1 MGVDEKSIRRKSNVN
16 GNGDDEDWLHQDLA
30 DDAIWKRIQQNTF
43 TRWANEHLKT
53 VNKYI
58 ACLESD
64 LTDGIRLLALVEVLS
79 GKKLPRYNARPTMKA
94 QKLNNVDT
102 ALRFLTDEEKVKL
115 VNISSSDIVDGNLKL
130 IMGLMWTLILHYSI
144 SMPVWEGEDDF
155 DPSLT
160 PKQRLLKWIQNKIPD
175 VPVNNFTT
183 DWNDGK
189 AIGALVDS
197 VAPGLCPDWKT
208 WKPEDN
214 VKNVGEALQL
224 AEDWLDVPQLIKPK
238 EMANRKVDELS
249 MMTYLSQFPS
259 AKLKQDAPLRSTAGN
274 PARVRCYGPGLQ
286 PQGVCVD
293 AETHFTV
300 ETFSA
305 GKGKVEV
312 VIENPNSA
320 QVPVEIKYNDDKNM
334 TYTCTYTATMEGDH
348 KITVKFDQTEVPK
361 SPFNVT
367 VKGAPLGDGYK
378 KCFAKGPGIEP
389 KGKVRVGQQT
399 HIDIVTNGAGAG
411 QVEVIILDP
420 EGKPNTCP
428 CRLRKMSD
436 QKYKC
441 EYVAESPGLHSIS
454 ILFAGKQ
461 IQKSP
466 FGVNVEPF
474 KDPRKVKVTGRGLQS
489 TGLRVGDLAN
499 FQVSLDGAG
508 DGDLDVKMIGPDGKE
523 EKVNVRRSADNPLKF
538 ECDYTPTKEGDHR
551 LSISFGG
558 QEIRQFEINVA
569 PPSNSKVVAYGPG
582 LYGGSV
588 GTPNKFR
595 VDTKGERGTLGF
607 TIDGPGEAKIECKD
621 NGDGTADV
629 EWTVPAPGE
638 YALHIMSN
646 GEDIPNSPYC
656 AQIKK
661 RNSFDSEKFDE
672 WYKTQHSSE
681 FAEWIKEKTTKSSTS
696 RTTTTTTQTTS
707 TTSTTTSE
715 EQHQQRTTKKMVAGL
730 PSTMTIKM
738 ADPTGLQAYILA
750 PSGARTECDLK
761 PHEDGSGR
769 LSVNFTATEP
779 GEHFVHLVKNEKP
792 VGGSPFKIQVS
803 AKTSGD
809 PSKVT
814 VDPESLKKCSVNAT
828 NEFYIDCRAA
838 GVGKIGVAMHGPCKP
853 EVDCTSSGEPG
864 LFKVTWS
871 VTEGGTYHLELRY
884 DGVEIAGSPF
894 TIKVPKLKKDG
905 EMKKTDA

>member
-1 MGVDEKSIRRKSNVN
+1 MVVNEKSIRRKSNVK
-16 GNGDDEDWLHQDLA
+16 GEGEEDDWLQDLA

-58 ACLESD
+58 ACLEAD
-64 LTDGIRLLALVEVLS
+64 LSDGIRLLALVEVLS

-94 QKLNNVDT
+94 QKLNNVDI
-102 ALRFLTDEEKVKL
+102 ALRFLNDEEKVKL

-130 IMGLMWTLILHYSI
+130 ILGLMWTLILHYSI

-183 DWNDGK
+183 DWNDGR

-208 WKPEDN
+208 WKPEDS
-214 VKNVGEALQL
+214 VKNVGAALQL

-238 EMANRKVDELS
+238 EMTNRKVDELS

-259 AKLKQDAPLRSTAGN
+259 AKLKQNAPLRSTAGN

-286 PQGVCVD
+286 ATGVCVG

-305 GKGKVEV
+305 GKGDVEV
-312 VIENPNSA
+312 IIENPNNA

-348 KITVKFDQTEVPK
+348 KITVNFNKSEVPK

-378 KCFAKGPGIEP
+378 KCSAKGPGIEP

-399 HIDIVTNGAGAG
+399 HIDIVTQGAGAG

-428 CRLRKMSD
+428 CRLRKLSD
-436 QKYKC
+436 EKYKC

-461 IQKSP
+461 IPRSP
-466 FGVNVEPF
+466 FGVNVDPF
-474 KDPRKVKVTGRGLQS
+474 KDPRKVKATGRGLQS
-489 TGLRVGDLAN
+489 SGLRVGDPAK
-499 FQVSLDGAG
+499 FQVSIDGAG
-508 DGDLDVKMIGPDGKE
+508 EGDLDVKLTGPDGKE
-523 EKVNVRRSADNPLKF
+523 EKVNVKRSPDNKLVF
-538 ECDYTPTKEGDHR
+538 DCEYTPTKEGDHR

-569 PPSNSKVVAYGPG
+569 QPSTSKVVAFGPG
-582 LYGGSV
+582 LYGGTL

-638 YALHIMSN
+638 YALHILSN

-656 AQIKK
+656 AQIKP
-661 RNSFDSEKFDE
+661 RNDFDE
-672 WYKTQHSSE
+672 AKFEEWYRTNHS
-681 FAEWIKEKTTKSSTS
+681 ADYDEWKKERKSSTS
-696 RTTTTTTQTTS
+696 SSTSSKTTTKTQQTTTTTT
-707 TTSTTTSE
+707 SE
-715 EQHQQRTTKKMVAGL
+715 DKAQRQIKIGL
-730 PSTMTIKM
+730 PSTLTIKM
-738 ADPTGLQAYILA
+738 ADPSGVHAYILS
-750 PSGARTECDLK
+750 PSGAKTDCELK
-761 PHEDGSGR
+761 HDEESGK
-769 LSVNFTATEP
+769 LTVAFTASEP
-779 GEHFVHLVKNEKP
+779 GDHFVHLIKNEKE
-792 VGGSPFKIQVS
+792 VGGSPFKISVLDKVTADPNKVKVDGKS
-803 AKTSGD
+803 LTSGGQ
-809 PSKVT
+809 
-814 VDPESLKKCSVNAT
+814 VDVDNC
-828 NEFYIDCRAA
+828 FYINTSDA
-838 GVGKIGVAMHGPCKP
+838 GKGKLGVTMVGPCKP
-853 EVDCTSSGEPG
+853 ELVCEPSKDSGMFMVSWRVTEPG
-864 LFKVTWS
+864 NYNLDV
-871 VTEGGTYHLELRY
+871 RY
-884 DGVEIAGSPF
+884 DGVAVPGSPF
-894 TIKVPKLKKDG
+894 TVNVPKKKDKD
-905 EMKKTDA
+905 KKAE

>member
-1 MGVDEKSIRRKSNVN
+1 MVVEEKSIRRKSNVN
-16 GNGDDEDWLHQDLA
+16 GDDDDWLHEGLA

-64 LTDGIRLLALVEVLS
+64 LSDGIRLLALVEVLS

-102 ALRFLTDEEKVKL
+102 ALQFLTNEEKVKL
-115 VNISSSDIVDGNLKL
+115 VNISSSDIVEGNLKL

-197 VAPGLCPDWKT
+197 IAPGLCPDWKN
-208 WKPEDN
+208 WKPEEN

-259 AKLKQDAPLRSTAGN
+259 AKLKPDAPLRSTAGN

-286 PQGVCVD
+286 ATGVCVG

-305 GKGKVEV
+305 GKGDVEV
-312 VIENPNSA
+312 VIENPNNA

-348 KITVKFDQTEVPK
+348 KITVKFNKAEVPK
-361 SPFNVT
+361 SPFNVS

-378 KCFAKGPGIEP
+378 KCTAKGPGIEP

-399 HIDIVTNGAGAG
+399 HIDIITKGAGAG

-428 CRLRKMSD
+428 CRLRKMND
-436 QKYKC
+436 EKYKC

-461 IQKSP
+461 IPKSP
-466 FGVNVEPF
+466 FGVNVNPF
-474 KDPRKVKVTGRGLQS
+474 KDPRKVKITGRGLQS
-489 TGLRVGDLAN
+489 TGLRVGDLAQ
-499 FQVSLDGAG
+499 FQVSIDGAG
-508 DGDLDVKMIGPDGKE
+508 EGELVAKMTDPDGKE
-523 EKVNVRRSADNPLKF
+523 SLVNVKRSPDNKLLF
-538 ECDYTPTKEGDHR
+538 DCDYVPTKEGDHR
-551 LSISFGG
+551 LSISFDG

-569 PPSNSKVVAYGPG
+569 PPSQSKVVAYGPG
-582 LYGGSV
+582 LYGGTV
-588 GTPNKFR
+588 GKPNKFR

-638 YALHIMSN
+638 YALHVMSN
-646 GEDIPNSPYC
+646 GEDIPNSPFC
-656 AQIKK
+656 AQIKP
-661 RNSFDSEKFDE
+661 RNNFDETKFDDWYRTTHSAEFEE
-672 WYKTQHSSE
+672 WK
-681 FAEWIKEKTTKSSTS
+681 KERKSKTTTKTSS
-696 RTTTTTTQTTS
+696 TTTTTQTTK
-707 TTSTTTSE
+707 TTVTSTSSSSE
-715 EQHQQRTTKKMVAGL
+715 EQKSRKMVAGL
-730 PSTMTIKM
+730 PSTLTIKM
-738 ADPTGLQAYILA
+738 ADITGLNAYIVS
-750 PSGARTECDLK
+750 PNGSKTDCQLK
-761 PHEDGSGR
+761 PLEDDNSKVTI
-769 LSVNFTATEP
+769 SFTATEP
-779 GEHFVHLVKNEKP
+779 GEHFVHVLKNDKP

-803 AKTSGD
+803 PKLSGD
-809 PSKVT
+809 PTKVK
-814 VDPESLKKCSVNAT
+814 VDGESICKNASVDVSNV
-828 NEFYIDCRAA
+828 FYIDSRGA
-838 GVGKIGVAMHGPCKP
+838 GSGKIGVAMQGPCKP
-853 EVDCTSSGEPG
+853 EVTCEPG
-864 LFKVTWS
+864 DEAGVFKVSWS
-871 VTEGGTYHLELRY
+871 VTEAGKYNLELRY
-884 DGVEIAGSPF
+884 DGIEIPGSPF
-894 TIKVPKLKKDG
+894 TIQVPA
-905 EMKKTDA
+905 EA

>member
-1 MGVDEKSIRRKSNVN
+1 MVVEEKSIRRKSNVN
-16 GNGDDEDWLHQDLA
+16 NANGDDDDWLQDLA

-64 LTDGIRLLALVEVLS
+64 LSDGIRLLALVEVLS

-115 VNISSSDIVDGNLKL
+115 VNISSSDIVEGNLKL

-197 VAPGLCPDWKT
+197 VAPGLCPEWKS
-208 WKPEDN
+208 WKPEDC
-214 VKNVGEALQL
+214 VANVGEALQL
-224 AEDWLDVPQLIKPK
+224 ADDWLDVPQLIKPK
-238 EMANRKVDELS
+238 EMTNRKVDELS

-259 AKLKQDAPLRSTAGN
+259 AKLKPDAPLRSTCGN

-286 PQGVCVD
+286 QSGVCVN

-305 GKGKVEV
+305 GKGDVEV
-312 VIENPNSA
+312 IIENPNNA

-334 TYTCTYTATMEGDH
+334 TYTCTYTATMEGEH
-348 KITVKFDQTEVPK
+348 TITVKFNNAQVPK
-361 SPFNVT
+361 SPFKVS
-367 VKGAPLGDGYK
+367 VKGSPLGDGYK
-378 KCFAKGPGIEP
+378 KCTAKGPGIEP

-399 HIDIVTNGAGAG
+399 HIDIVTQGAGAG

-428 CRLRKMSD
+428 CRLRKMND
-436 QKYKC
+436 EKYKC

-461 IQKSP
+461 IPKSP
-466 FGVNVEPF
+466 FGVNVDPY

-489 TGLRVGDLAN
+489 SGLRVGDLAN
-499 FQVSLDGAG
+499 FKVSIEGAG
-508 DGDLDVKMIGPDGKE
+508 EGDLDVKLTTPDGKE
-523 EKVNVRRSADNPLKF
+523 QKVNVKRSADNQLVF
-538 ECDYTPTKEGDHR
+538 ECDYVPTQEGDHR

-569 PPSNSKVVAYGPG
+569 PPSQSKVIAFGPG
-582 LYGGSV
+582 LHGGTV
-588 GTPNKFR
+588 GKPNKFT

-638 YALHIMSN
+638 YALHVLSN
-646 GEDIPNSPYC
+646 GEDIPNSPFC
-656 AQIKK
+656 AQIKS
-661 RNSFDSEKFDE
+661 RSSFDKDNFDD
-672 WYKTQHSSE
+672 WYKSSKSADFE
-681 FAEWIKEKTTKSSTS
+681 LWSKQQRRSSSSSITKTTSKQQTTTTKQ
-696 RTTTTTTQTTS
+696 TTTTTVS
-707 TTSTTTSE
+707 SSSE
-715 EQHQQRTTKKMVAGL
+715 RTEEKTRKMVAGL
-730 PSTMTIKM
+730 PSTLTIKM
-738 ADPTGLQAYILA
+738 ADTSNLQAYILA
-750 PSGARTECDLK
+750 PSGTKTDCTLI
-761 PHEDGSGR
+761 PHTDDSGK
-769 LSVNFTATEP
+769 LTVNFTASES
-779 GEHFVHLVKNEKP
+779 GEHLVYLVKGEKS

-803 AKTSGD
+803 AKAAAD
-809 PSKVT
+809 PSKVQ
-814 VDPESLKKCSVNAT
+814 VDLESLKSCKVDESNV
-828 NEFYIDCRAA
+828 FYIDSRAA
-838 GVGKIGVAMHGPCKP
+838 GGGKLGVSMQGPCKP
-853 EVDCTSSGEPG
+853 EVSCTADDQPG
-864 LFKVTWS
+864 VFKVSWR
-871 VTEGGTYHLELRY
+871 VTEAGIYVLELRY

-894 TIKVPKLKKDG
+894 SIEVPAK
-905 EMKKTDA
+905 

>member
-1 MGVDEKSIRRKSNVN
+1 MVIEDKSIRRKSKAA
-16 GNGDDEDWLHQDLA
+16 NGDDDDWLHQDMA
-30 DDAIWKRIQQNTF
+30 EDAIWKRIQQNTF

-64 LTDGIRLLALVEVLS
+64 LSDGIRLLALVEVLS

-102 ALRFLTDEEKVKL
+102 ALRFLADVEKIKL
-115 VNISSSDIVDGNLKL
+115 VNISASDVVEGNLKL

-183 DWNDGK
+183 DWNNGK

-197 VAPGLCPDWKT
+197 VAPGLCPDWKD
-208 WKPEDN
+208 WKPEDS

-249 MMTYLSQFPS
+249 IMTYLSQFPS
-259 AKLKQDAPLRSTAGN
+259 AKLKENAPLRSTAGN
-274 PARVRCYGPGLQ
+274 PARVRCYGPGLA
-286 PQGVCVD
+286 PAGVCAN

-305 GKGKVEV
+305 GKGDVEV
-312 VIENPNSA
+312 FIEDPKGA
-320 QVPVEIKYNDDKNM
+320 KVPVQIKYNDDKNM
-334 TYTCTYTATMEGDH
+334 TYTCSYTAQIEGDH
-348 KITVKFDQTEVPK
+348 KVVVHFNKAEVPK
-361 SPFNVT
+361 SPFTVS

-378 KCFAKGPGIEP
+378 KCTVKGPGIEA

-399 HIDIVTNGAGAG
+399 HIDINTAGAGAG

-436 QKYKC
+436 EKYKC
-441 EYVAESPGLHSIS
+441 EYVPESPGLHSIS
-454 ILFAGKQ
+454 VLFAGKQ
-461 IQKSP
+461 IPKSP

-474 KDPRKVKVTGRGLQS
+474 KDPRKVKITGRGLQS
-489 TGLRVGDLAN
+489 SGLRVGDLAQ
-499 FQVSLDGAG
+499 FQVSIDGAG
-508 DGDLDVKMIGPDGKE
+508 KGELVAKMIDPDGKE
-523 EKVNVRRSADNPLKF
+523 HKVNVKQSPDNSLVF
-538 ECDYTPTKEGDHR
+538 DCDYVPTKEGDHR
-551 LSISFGG
+551 LSISFDG

-569 PPSNSKVVAYGPG
+569 PPSNSKVIAYGPG
-582 LYGGSV
+582 LYGGTV
-588 GTPNKFR
+588 GKPNKFR

-638 YALHIMSN
+638 YALHVLSN
-646 GEDIPNSPYC
+646 GEDIPNSPFC
-656 AQIKK
+656 AQIKPK
-661 RNSFDSEKFDE
+661 NAFDE
-672 WYKTQHSSE
+672 DQFNEWFKAQHLAEFEEWRKERKTVT
-681 FAEWIKEKTTKSSTS
+681 KTS
-696 RTTTTTTQTTS
+696 TTTTTTTT
-707 TTSTTTSE
+707 TKTSE
-715 EQHQQRTTKKMVAGL
+715 EKVKRMVAGL
-730 PSTMTIKM
+730 PSTLTIKM
-738 ADPTGLQAYILA
+738 ADISGLKAYILS
-750 PSGARTECDLK
+750 PNGAKTDCELK
-761 PHEDGSGR
+761 QHEDDSGK
-769 LSVNFTATEP
+769 VTITFTATEP
-779 GEHFVHLVKNEKP
+779 GEHLVHVSKNDKP
-792 VGGSPFKIQVS
+792 VGGSPFKIQVT
-803 AKTSGD
+803 AKVSGD
-809 PSKVT
+809 PAKVS
-814 VDPESLKKCSVNAT
+814 VDSASLTKDCSVDASNV
-828 NEFYIDCRAA
+828 FYIDSRAA
-838 GVGKIGVAMHGPCKP
+838 GSGKIGVSMQGPCKP
-853 EVDCTSSGEPG
+853 EVTCEPDKNPG
-864 LFKVTWS
+864 VFKVTWR
-871 VTEGGTYHLELRY
+871 VTEAGKYNLELRY
-884 DGVEIAGSPF
+884 DGVEIPGSPF
-894 TIKVPKLKKDG
+894 TIVVPKR
-905 EMKKTDA
+905 E